1 MRFLYFLLIIE
12 IGMSSMACADF
23 KSQSSPDY
31 FMGMGMK
38 LPQDVVVKLDDKNK
52 TIVLLKGENLS
63 ADLEKD
69 ERFKSLQSA
78 NQYPEIALAF
88 LCANHEL
95 FELVDPPEELS
106 VKSLQTDDLGFT
118 HIKFQQSYKRISVWA
133 SEINLHINHQNHVYL
148 IQGRYIPTPVNVNTQ
163 PDLTEKDALDIVT
176 EKLGKD
182 RSECPGCSCETI
194 IFEDDADSNIA
205 PCLAYRI
212 ETKPGPAEGWEFIID
227 ADSGMV
233 LKKLSAVFNDKSK
246 TDRMKM
252 IPKK

>member
-1 MRFLYFLLIIE
+1 MRLLCYLLIVE
-12 IGMSSMACADF
+12 IGMSSIACADF
-23 KSQSSPDY
+23 KTRSITDC
-31 FMGMGMK
+31 FMGVEMK
-38 LPQDVVVKLDDKNK
+38 LPQDSVVKLDDKNK

-88 LCANHEL
+88 LCATHEL
-95 FELVDPPEELS
+95 FELVDPPDELS
-106 VKSLQTDDLGFT
+106 VKSLQTDDLGYT
-118 HIKFQQSYKRISVWA
+118 HIKFMQSYKGIPVWA
-133 SEINLHINHQNHVYL
+133 SEINFHLNQQNHVYL
-148 IQGRYIPTPVNVNTQ
+148 IQGRYIPTPINVNTK
-163 PDLTEKDALDIVT
+163 PDLTEKDALGIVT

-194 IFEDDADSNIA
+194 IFEDAADSNTA

-212 ETKPGPAEGWEFIID
+212 ETKPGPAVGWEFIID
-227 ADSGMV
+227 ADSGTV

-246 TDRMKM
+246 TGRMKM